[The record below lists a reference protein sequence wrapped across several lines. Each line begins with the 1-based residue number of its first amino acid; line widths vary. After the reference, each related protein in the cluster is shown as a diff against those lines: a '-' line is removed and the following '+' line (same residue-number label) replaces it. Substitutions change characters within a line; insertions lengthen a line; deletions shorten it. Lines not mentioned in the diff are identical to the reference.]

1 MEHLLIIRFSAMGDV
16 AMTVPIISALAEQYP
31 KLHITVLSRP
41 FAGAFFKGLAPNVS
55 FMGADLKH
63 EYKGLLGLRKLSKRL
78 QAKQFSG
85 VADFHDVLRSKLLRY
100 RFWLSGVPVASINKH
115 RHERQQLTA
124 REQKVLK
131 PLPTSF
137 DNYAEVLKQLGYPI
151 KYDFMSLFPSEGGDF
166 SVLLS
171 RIEAKEEGEQWIGVA
186 PFAAHKGKMYPWE
199 KMQHVIEKL
208 IADDAHVR
216 IFLFGGGEDELRKLD
231 EFAARVPAVTNA
243 SRLLNELK
251 EELILMSHL
260 DVMVSMDSGNM
271 HFASLVGTP
280 VVSIWGATHPYAGFM
295 GWHQHMGNA
304 VQMDLSCR
312 PCSIFGNKP
321 CFRGDYAC
329 MNLLDEA
336 TIIARVKAVIE
347 ERKAHEKGR

>member
-16 AMTVPIISALAEQYP
+16 AMTVPIISALARQYP

-63 EYKGLLGLRKLSKRL
+63 EYKGLLGLRN
-78 QAKQFSG
+78 
-85 VADFHDVLRSKLLRY
+85 

-231 EFAARVPAVTNA
+231 EFAARVPEVTNA

-295 GWHQHMGNA
+295 GWHQRMENA

-347 ERKAHEKGR
+347 ERKAHEKIR

>member
-1 MEHLLIIRFSAMGDV
+1 
-16 AMTVPIISALAEQYP
+16 
-31 KLHITVLSRP
+31 
-41 FAGAFFKGLAPNVS
+41 
-55 FMGADLKH
+55 
-63 EYKGLLGLRKLSKRL
+63 
-78 QAKQFSG
+78 
-85 VADFHDVLRSKLLRY
+85 
-100 RFWLSGVPVASINKH
+100 
-115 RHERQQLTA
+115 
-124 REQKVLK
+124 
-131 PLPTSF
+131 
-137 DNYAEVLKQLGYPI
+137 
-151 KYDFMSLFPSEGGDF
+151 MSLFPSESGDF

-171 RIEAKEEGEQWIGVA
+171 RIEAKEEGEKWIGVA

-231 EFAARVPAVTNA
+231 EFAARVPEVTNA

-295 GWHQHMGNA
+295 GWGQKPLNA
-304 VQMDLSCR
+304 IQIELGCR

-321 CFRGDYAC
+321 CLRGDLAC
-329 MNLLDEA
+329 LRNISPEMVYEKVK
-336 TIIARVKAVIE
+336 RVLNKQ
-347 ERKAHEKGR
+347 

>member
-16 AMTVPIISALAEQYP
+16 AMTVPIISALARQYP

-100 RFWLSGVPVASINKH
+100 RFWLSGVLIASINKH

-171 RIEAKEEGEQWIGVA
+171 RIEAKEEGEKWIGVA
-186 PFAAHKGKMYPWE
+186 PFAAHKGKMYSWE
-199 KMQHVIEKL
+199 KMQYVIDKL
-208 IADDAHVR
+208 IADDTHVR

-231 EFAARVPAVTNA
+231 EFAARVPEVTNA

-295 GWHQHMGNA
+295 GWHQRMENA

-347 ERKAHEKGR
+347 ERKAHEKSR